1 MLWNHTALGL
11 NSDPDTS
18 NVTLN
23 QYHNNVMS
31 ESSITGKWP
40 YYYLP
45 HQSSINIRQDKAY
58 KDLALLLLLGVEL
71 VIQEE

>member
-1 MLWNHTALGL
+1 
-11 NSDPDTS
+11 
-18 NVTLN
+18 
-23 QYHNNVMS
+23 MS

-71 VIQEE
+71 VI